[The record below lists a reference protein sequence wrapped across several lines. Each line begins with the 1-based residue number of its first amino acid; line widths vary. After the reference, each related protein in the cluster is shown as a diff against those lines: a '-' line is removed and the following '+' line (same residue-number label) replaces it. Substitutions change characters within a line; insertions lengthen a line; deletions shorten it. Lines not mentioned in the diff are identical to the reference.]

1 MCLGI
6 PGKIVKITVVKKFG
20 EFEFREAKVNFGGA
34 VKSGISLL
42 ACPGAKEGDYC
53 LTHAGSALSVIDE
66 KCARETVELLREYS
80 AL

>member
-1 MCLGI
+1 M
-6 PGKIVKITVVKKFG
+6 
-20 EFEFREAKVNFGGA
+20 NFGGA

-42 ACPGAKEGDYC
+42 ACPDAKEGDYC

-66 KCARETVELLREYS
+66 ESARETLELLREYS

>member
-6 PGKIVKITVVKKFG
+6 PGKIVEITGVAPFCT
-20 EFEFREAKVNFGGA
+20 AKVNFGGA

-42 ACPGAKEGDYC
+42 ACPDAKEGDYC
-53 LTHAGSALSVIDE
+53 LTHAGSALSIIDE
-66 KCARETVELLREYS
+66 KCARETMELLREYS